1 MREILFRGKRL
12 DNGEW
17 VEGYLYEH
25 EPPLQCIVSK
35 DYIPEPSRWYIIK
48 TAFADWNM
56 PRQVEFIEI
65 DPDTVCQF
73 TGLLDKNGKRIFEG
87 DVVAQSWYDFDE
99 PADDSFGEVVF
110 SVSDCSFSVLDLNK
124 NEIMSMGHGCAYH
137 YEVEIIGNIHDNPEL
152 LGGGGS
158 DG

>member
-1 MREILFRGKRL
+1 MREILFRGKRT

-65 DPDTVCQF
+65 DPDTVGQF

-87 DVVAQSWYDFDE
+87 DVLRWVGPD
-99 PADDSFGEVVF
+99 GEVGKVYVVF
-110 SVSDCSFSVLDLNK
+110 AGGVFALQSVECPLADPDLFADF
-124 NEIMSMGHGCAYH
+124 EIGEQTL
-137 YEVEIIGNIHDNPEL
+137 EVIGNIHDNPEL
-152 LGGGGS
+152 LGGGGTY
-158 DG
+158 G

>member
-1 MREILFRGKRL
+1 MREILFRGKRT

-73 TGLLDKNGKRIFEG
+73 TGLLDKSGKRIFEG
-87 DVVAQSWYDFDE
+87 DVLRWVGPD
-99 PADDSFGEVVF
+99 GEVGKVYVVF
-110 SVSDCSFSVLDLNK
+110 AGGVFALQSVECPLADPDLFADF
-124 NEIMSMGHGCAYH
+124 EIGEQTL
-137 YEVEIIGNIHDNPEL
+137 EVIGNIHDNQEL
-152 LGGGGS
+152 LGGGGA